1 MHDVRQGE
9 LGQVLARKSLKC
21 DVDPFFEGGAEWRR
35 VVQRGRE
42 MRTRPHICMTSV
54 KARVAQ
60 RGGEMRTHDVII
72 LHDVRKGELGQVRAR
87 KSLKCD
93 VTII

>member
-1 MHDVRQGE
+1 MSI
-9 LGQVLARKSLKC
+9 LFS
-21 DVDPFFEGGAEWRR
+21 R
-35 VVQRGRE
+35 VAQRGGGSAR
-42 MRTRPHICMTSV
+42 RRPDICITSV

-60 RGGEMRTHDVII
+60 RGGEMLTHDVII
-72 LHDVRKGELGQVRAR
+72 LHDVRQGEPGQVRAR